1 MGSRRRVLL
10 LTLNWVL
17 SVALVFASASI
28 RLGNDSLRHGEV
40 VKRPRWTGNRIS
52 RAPGLVRFRQT
63 GLGRGEAGRC
73 WFQGNKI
80 SGTGF
85 GWGRHVDNPS
95 WVRVAFSPMSQSAVR
110 EPNLT
115 NLLTKLRP
123 SARHRGDDCVSLSS
137 PRNSP

>member
-1 MGSRRRVLL
+1 MGSRKRVLL

-28 RLGNDSLRHGEV
+28 RHGNYSLRHGEV
-40 VKRPRWTGNRIS
+40 VKNPKWAGNQIS

-95 WVRVAFSPMSQSAVR
+95 WVRVACQRHEPR

-115 NLLTKLRP
+115 NLLTNLRP
-123 SARHRGDDCVSLSS
+123 SASHRGGDCVSLSS